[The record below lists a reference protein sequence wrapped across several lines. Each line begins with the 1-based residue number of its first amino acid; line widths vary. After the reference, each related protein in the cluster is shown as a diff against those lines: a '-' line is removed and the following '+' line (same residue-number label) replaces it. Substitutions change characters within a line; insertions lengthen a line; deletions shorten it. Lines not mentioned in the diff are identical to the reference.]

1 MLVPSS
7 RPKAHARI
15 AQLAGEQDWPQALS
29 FARAVLRKW
38 PDEAAALELA
48 AMAASHLGQAAEAA
62 RHYQRLYALHPEAH
76 GLLMPLGRALADA
89 GKLAEA
95 IKVFRQRLHY
105 APDDLAALVGLG
117 QVLAMSDL
125 AQDSAEIWREVLRR
139 APELPEAWSGLGI
152 VSEQLGD
159 FEQAESALMRALAL
173 NAGLIGA
180 ASRLSSVLLHKKDYA
195 SALHWALHA
204 LEREPDFAEAR
215 LHAGVALFELEQWP
229 QAEAC
234 LRPLAAAQDSPLALA
249 AAFNLGSICAVC
261 QREEEAEA
269 WLSEVIER
277 APAHAVA
284 KMSRGMMRLTRGR
297 LAEGWA
303 DFEARLAAEA
313 GQFRTSHSASLP
325 LWQGEDL
332 AGARL
337 LVATEQGYGDLLQFG
352 RFVARLRALSCARIG
367 LLCRPPL
374 ARLMATLDGPDE
386 LVVDEANNPTGDWDY
401 YLPVMSLPHRLGLHR
416 LEDLQRPPYL
426 HADPTAAAI
435 WRSRWAGRAVGLVW
449 RGDAA
454 HRNDRAR
461 SMAGPAE
468 FSPLAALTSVRWV
481 NLQKD
486 ATAPETAAFAAM
498 FRDSLNPA
506 AELSDFA
513 DTAALVSALDLV
525 ITVDTAV
532 AHLAGALGRPAWVLL
547 PWIGCDWR
555 WLRDRADSPWYDSV
569 RLYRQPREGDWA
581 SVIAA
586 VKRDLAALG

>member
-486 ATAPETAAFAAM
+486 ATAPETAAFAAI

-532 AHLAGALGRPAWVLL
+532 AHLAGALGRPCWVLL